1 MRQRNPIRTRWIPR
15 VTPSGLAVLA
25 VLLACVLAGGL
36 FGVAAAE
43 GGDDQRE
50 VVLVSFESE
59 LTGEF
64 DDIESRQAE
73 IERAQQPL
81 VDLAETHSGITIER
95 QFWIANV
102 AAVAIDRDRADR
114 STLEAVDGVESV
126 RENVKLSGEFDEF
139 TGESANGVDTPSD
152 ESLLAQST
160 AATSDIEASWG
171 LTVIDAPT
179 VWQEYDTRGEGVTV
193 AVLDSGVDTTHPEID
208 IVGWGDWDTD
218 GNVRETEPQDYDLAR
233 EPSGHGTHVTGT
245 IIAEDRSGIH
255 LGVAPDADVMAGA
268 ALTDCDESGCDATAA
283 QILAGIEWAVE
294 NDADVL
300 TISIG
305 LETKDE
311 RFIEPIRNAEDAG
324 TVVIASGGN
333 DGFGSSTSPGNDYD
347 SISVGAADTSAEIID
362 MSGGEIVFSETEW
375 NDPPADWP
383 ELYLLP
389 KLAAPG
395 WQIPS
400 TIVSDEGDYSRG
412 TGTSFAAPHVAG
424 SAALIQS
431 ATDERLT
438 PEEIETVLI
447 KTAYQPTDDAYP
459 NIRYGHG
466 IINAAD
472 AVELAVDGTYD
483 PANIEPSVP
492 EDVGEAIP
500 DDQEDEVP
508 DEVVEEPDE
517 DEVADDETADDEEST
532 DGETAEEDDGDD
544 GTTDE
549 DGDDGMTDD
558 TTDDGTTD
566 EDGDDGTTDDTTDH
580 GDAQTGADDDGP
592 GFGIGVALLSL
603 IASALVAGRRTTGA

>member
-1 MRQRNPIRTRWIPR
+1 MSRRKPTGMNTGLPR
-15 VTPSGLAVLA
+15 ITPSRLVVLA
-25 VLLACVLAGGL
+25 VLFACVLAGGL
-36 FGVAAAE
+36 FGVAAGESA
-43 GGDDQRE
+43 DDQRE
-50 VVLVSFESE
+50 IVLVSFESE

-81 VDLAETHSGITIER
+81 VDLAETNTGITIQR

-102 AAVAIDRDRADR
+102 AAVAIDHDRLDR
-114 STLEAVDGVESV
+114 STIEAVDGVEAV
-126 RENVKLSGEFDEF
+126 RENVKLSGEFAEF
-139 TGESANGVDTPSD
+139 TAESANVVDTPSH
-152 ESLLAQST
+152 ESLPVRST

-171 LTVIDAPT
+171 LTAIDAPT
-179 VWQEYDTRGEGVTV
+179 VWQEYGTRGEGVTV

-218 GNVRETEPQDYDLAR
+218 GNARDTEPQDYDTAR

-245 IIAEDRSGIH
+245 IIAEDRSTIH

-268 ALTDCDESGCDATAA
+268 ALTDCDASGCDATAA

-305 LETKDE
+305 LETKYD
-311 RFIEPIRNAEDAG
+311 RFIEPIRNAQDAG

-400 TIVSDEGDYSRG
+400 TIVSDQGDYSRG

-492 EDVGEAIP
+492 ENIGAAIP

-508 DEVVEEPDE
+508 DEAVEEPDE

-544 GTTDE
+544 ATTD
-549 DGDDGMTDD
+549 DDGEDATADDNGDGAATDD
-558 TTDDGTTD
+558 TTDGGDG
-566 EDGDDGTTDDTTDH
+566 
-580 GDAQTGADDDGP
+580 QTGADDDGP
-592 GFGIGVALLSL
+592 GFGIGIALLSL
-603 IASALVAGRRTTGA
+603 IASTLVAGRRTTGA